1 MLYDEVAVGTT
12 FRLTRGVPR
21 LLAWTLSLALGAC
34 LAFATEAPRFLIFH
48 LDGVAASDFDRM
60 LADGRLPS
68 VERAFAN
75 GGRSNAVTLYFA
87 STPVIYPRMHSGAS
101 NSDRG
106 RIGFGGFDRAAD
118 RPITDAAVFLELLE
132 EFPRRAVTNLLHG
145 IPFLDGLAGTAM
157 RNIPDLLE
165 RYRLVEFFW
174 FSTDTFGHL
183 MGQDQHARSLERF
196 DAYLGRLLPRL
207 DCEDLNLILYTDHG
221 LTFTRETVD
230 IEALL
235 EERVGDARRHFTYP
249 NLYLSDPR
257 LAPALA
263 RRLTSAGGVD
273 YAFYRVDE
281 QRVEGFVDGAF
292 VRFEA
297 NAGRIR
303 YVSTEDPLNYA
314 ASGYDG
320 AWLTADEWLTA
331 TNGERFPAVP
341 PNVFGYLQN
350 PSVGDVVMGVNPP
363 RIPLT
368 VRANHGNHAGLID
381 TDLVVPV
388 LWRGPEL
395 DVLADRRELWL
406 HELYRDLPAI
416 RARVPP
422 VRERHEFEVRL
433 RFDDLTP
440 AARLRVS
447 PAYRL
452 RLAADLE
459 PAGWRLW
466 SEHDVFS
473 TYLVRCWLGAG
484 ITHEHD
490 ELQPLVR
497 GELEFDVGDARLR
510 LEIGYRPS
518 GWEVAVGATFRVGAG
533 VRVSWL
539 APGGVGLGFDW

>member
-1 MLYDEVAVGTT
+1 MLQ
-12 FRLTRGVPR
+12 
-21 LLAWTLSLALGAC
+21 LLGWTLSLALGAS
-34 LAFATEAPRFLIFH
+34 LAFATQAPRFLIFH
-48 LDGVAASDFDRM
+48 VDAVAASDFDRA
-60 LADGRLPS
+60 LADGRLPN
-68 VERAFAN
+68 VERAFAD
-75 GGRSNAVTLYFA
+75 GMRADAVTLFFA

-101 NSDRG
+101 NSVSG
-106 RIGFGGFDRAAD
+106 RVGFGGFDRAAG
-118 RPITDAAVFLELLE
+118 RPITEAEVFLELLE
-132 EFPRRAVTNLLHG
+132 ALPRRAATNLLHG
-145 IPFLDGLAGTAM
+145 IPLLDGLAGAAM
-157 RNIPDLLE
+157 QNLPDLLE
-165 RYRLVEFFW
+165 RYRVVEFFW

-183 MGQDQHARSLERF
+183 MGEDQHARSLERF
-196 DAYLGRLLPRL
+196 DAYLGRLLARL
-207 DCEDLNLILYTDHG
+207 DCDDLNLILYTDHG
-221 LTFTRETVD
+221 LTFTREAVD
-230 IEALL
+230 LEAIL
-235 EERVGDARRHFTYP
+235 EERVGDARRHFAYP
-249 NLYLSDPR
+249 NLYLNDPR

-297 NAGRIR
+297 NAEGIR
-303 YVSTEDPLNYA
+303 YVSTGDPLRYA

-320 AWLTADEWLTA
+320 AWLTPDEWLTA
-331 TNGERFPAVP
+331 TIGERFPAVP

-350 PSVGDVVMGVNPP
+350 PNVGDVVMGVNPP

-368 VRANHGNHAGLID
+368 VRANHGNHAGLVD

-388 LWRGPEL
+388 LWRGPDL
-395 DVLADRRELWL
+395 DVLADRSELWL

-452 RLAADLE
+452 RLAAELE
-459 PAGWRLW
+459 PARWRLW
-466 SEHDVFS
+466 SEHDVFA
-473 TYLVRCWLGAG
+473 TYLVRFWLGAG
-484 ITHEHD
+484 VTHEHG
-490 ELQPLVR
+490 ELQPLIR

-510 LEIGYRPS
+510 LEGGYRPS
-518 GWEVAVGATFRVGAG
+518 GWEFAVGATFRVGEG